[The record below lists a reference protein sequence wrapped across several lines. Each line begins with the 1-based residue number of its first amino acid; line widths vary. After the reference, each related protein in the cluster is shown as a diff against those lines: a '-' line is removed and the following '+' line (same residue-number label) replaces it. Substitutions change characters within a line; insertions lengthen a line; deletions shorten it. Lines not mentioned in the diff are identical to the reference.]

1 MTGIWPVSSAV
12 VTAVCV
18 AANIF
23 IVVADLLRADFVMA
37 NSAEVGLRPTT
48 VPYLAFLKGAGAV
61 GLLAGFAGMGALG
74 LAAAVGLVLFYI
86 GAVMAHIRARV
97 FHNIGFPLVFLL
109 WASGAVTYFSL
120 TIR

>member
-1 MTGIWPVSSAV
+1 MTGIWLVSAAA

-18 AANIF
+18 AANVF

-37 NSAEVGLRPTT
+37 NSAEVGVRPTA

-74 LAAAVGLVLFYI
+74 LAAAVGLVLFYV

-97 FHNIGFPLVFLL
+97 FHNIGFPLLFLL
-109 WASGAVTYFSL
+109 LASGAVTYFSL
-120 TIR
+120 AAH